1 MTALARTDV
10 ATIDHPSGYLALTPR
25 NAIFTRD
32 GLPGFISYREQ
43 GKHLVAF
50 GGVHAPEA
58 ARGPLLDAFIA
69 EAEGRGRRVLAV
81 QVREEQGDL
90 FRARGFTVNRFGA
103 TYGLELQGY
112 SFGGHRKVNLR
123 NKVKRARTA
132 GLTVHEVGREL
143 PSNDETF
150 AKLHAVSDAW
160 LGAKKKKELDFM
172 IGELGGP
179 GHPDRRIFV
188 VQDAAGRAIAF
199 ITYVPAF
206 GRRRG
211 WLHDLTRRVPDA
223 PVGCMELCNQFAMER
238 LASEGAQWL
247 HFGFTPFLV
256 EPGEGEGSSQLL
268 AWALRMLGRFGAAI
282 YPAQKQREYKKKW
295 LPQVVEPEL
304 VACRP
309 LSLRAIWDLLVLT
322 RSL

>member
-1 MTALARTDV
+1 MSALA
-10 ATIDHPSGYLALTPR
+10 AIDHPSGYLALTER
-25 NAIFTRD
+25 NTRFTRE
-32 GLPGFISYREQ
+32 GLEGFVSYREQ

-50 GGVHAPEA
+50 GGVHAPEEARA
-58 ARGPLLDAFIA
+58 ALLDAFIA
-69 EAEGRGRRVLAV
+69 EAEARGRRVLAV

-90 FRARGFTVNRFGA
+90 FRSGGFTVNRFGS
-103 TYGLELQGY
+103 TYGLRLAGY
-112 SFGGHRKVNLR
+112 SFAGSAKVNLR
-123 NKVKRARTA
+123 NKIKRARTA
-132 GLTVHEVGREL
+132 GLTVAEVGREL
-143 PSNDETF
+143 PSNAETF
-150 AKLHAVSDAW
+150 AKLQAVSDAW

-172 IGELGGP
+172 IGELGPP
-179 GHPDRRIFV
+179 GHPDRRVFV
-188 VQDAAGRAIAF
+188 VLDAARRIIAF

-238 LASEGAQWL
+238 LAAEGAQWL

-256 EPGEGEGSSQLL
+256 EPGEGQGASRFM
-268 AWALRMLGRFGAAI
+268 AWVLRMLGRFGAAI
-282 YPAQKQREYKKKW
+282 YPAQRQREYKKKW

-322 RSL
+322 RSV